1 MYISVCVFVQLQHNQ
16 LEVSATACA
25 ADVSVHAEHKLH

>member
-1 MYISVCVFVQLQHNQ
+1 MYVPVFVFGQLHHNQ